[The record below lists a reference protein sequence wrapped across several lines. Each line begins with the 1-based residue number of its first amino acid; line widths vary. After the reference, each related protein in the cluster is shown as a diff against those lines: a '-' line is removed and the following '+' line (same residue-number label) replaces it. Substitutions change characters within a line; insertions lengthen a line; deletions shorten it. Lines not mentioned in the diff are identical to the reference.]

1 MTIQLPPSGDTDAL
15 TEAIK
20 TASATNQPLVLLPGA
35 HLTKPGYN
43 LTIPIGPNGLDMS
56 GTSDALMQRPNCSVG
71 CNPLQRTDDN
81 YGLFLV
87 PARPLIPEP
96 HEMSWQA
103 HQPTAGPPIEFIIMT
118 SGKVAIQ
125 GLTLD
130 CNMGNQGLEGLPKKE
145 VEHSAM
151 LAIAGTQYDFSVPS
165 GPRRIVFI
173 GFEEVQLEDLTLV
186 RGGFADDIMFPPA
199 YFRPNIA
206 RVSLAHLISEQRI
219 NTRRASV
226 AFTGLS
232 QQVAIRDCKLDSLNC
247 EEDAIWSGYPGPA
260 GPFERSLWSVDQVQT
275 RAMGFAAKGD
285 VLNLTASGL
294 NVSESFSINEAS
306 GTISDS
312 HLAVATENRRLIRLR
327 DFHFGNCTW
336 VLKPDATNHVSG
348 IVPTPAYNLPFS
360 ATFDSNSFVVDG
372 SFESGQIITT
382 GQHSLPQFHD
392 NMITARFTNCKFQPW
407 LGTTANSNAHVAV
420 LAERGDYTFDKADL
434 QGLNLKQAIIAPQ
447 APHDL
452 GVSIEYHIP

>member
-1 MTIQLPPSGDTDAL
+1 
-15 TEAIK
+15 
-20 TASATNQPLVLLPGA
+20 
-35 HLTKPGYN
+35 
-43 LTIPIGPNGLDMS
+43 
-56 GTSDALMQRPNCSVG
+56 
-71 CNPLQRTDDN
+71 
-81 YGLFLV
+81 
-87 PARPLIPEP
+87 
-96 HEMSWQA
+96 
-103 HQPTAGPPIEFIIMT
+103 
-118 SGKVAIQ
+118 
-125 GLTLD
+125 
-130 CNMGNQGLEGLPKKE
+130 
-145 VEHSAM
+145 
-151 LAIAGTQYDFSVPS
+151 
-165 GPRRIVFI
+165 
-173 GFEEVQLEDLTLV
+173 
-186 RGGFADDIMFPPA
+186 
-199 YFRPNIA
+199 
-206 RVSLAHLISEQRI
+206 
-219 NTRRASV
+219 V

-260 GPFERSLWSVDQVQT
+260 CPFERSSWSVDQVQT

-285 VLNLTASGL
+285 VLTLTASGL

-382 GQHSLPQFHD
+382 GQHSPPNLHD
-392 NMITARFTNCKFQPW
+392 NMITARFTNCKFPPW
-407 LGTTANSNAHVAV
+407 PGTTANPNAHVAV